1 MADAKHG
8 VTTTR
13 DRIPAEPEGMSGLL
27 GRLSSLAL
35 VATLVKKAQIAVDAI
50 PTDTVTGLD
59 IRSWLARS
67 RGLFVAPDILAGA
80 LIPGGA
86 CSGVCMARAPNGDD
100 WNGPTFHML
109 GGVALDL
116 QPGGSSSAIF
126 LLAMTDRG
134 VNAFL
139 SDNIELGGSAL
150 IGIPSAADDD
160 TDILGLALSQGARS
174 SPSFAG
180 AVMSACAGLNRALYG
195 PDVTLADILIGGASC
210 GIDSAGLTR
219 ALVEAASA

>member
-100 WNGPTFHML
+100 WNGPTGTF
-109 GGVALDL
+109 LDWVKC
-116 QPGGSSSAIF
+116 
-126 LLAMTDRG
+126 T
-134 VNAFL
+134 
-139 SDNIELGGSAL
+139 
-150 IGIPSAADDD
+150 IG
-160 TDILGLALSQGARS
+160 
-174 SPSFAG
+174 
-180 AVMSACAGLNRALYG
+180 
-195 PDVTLADILIGGASC
+195 
-210 GIDSAGLTR
+210 
-219 ALVEAASA
+219 

>member
-1 MADAKHG
+1 
-8 VTTTR
+8 
-13 DRIPAEPEGMSGLL
+13 MSGLL

-35 VATLVKKAQIAVDAI
+35 VATLVKKARIAIDAI
-50 PTDTVTGLD
+50 PTDTATGLD

-86 CSGVCMARAPNGDD
+86 CSGVFMARAPNGND

-109 GGVALDL
+109 GGLALDL
-116 QPGGSSSAIF
+116 QPGGSSSTIF

-139 SDNIELGGSAL
+139 SDSIELGGSAL
-150 IGIPSAADDD
+150 IGIPSTANDD
-160 TDILGLALSQGARS
+160 TDILGFALSEGGRS

-180 AVMSACAGLNRALYG
+180 AVMNACAGLNRALYG
-195 PDVTLADILIGGASC
+195 PDVTLVDILIGGTSR
-210 GIDSAGLTR
+210 GIDGAGLTR
-219 ALVEAASA
+219 ALAEAANA

>member
-1 MADAKHG
+1 
-8 VTTTR
+8 
-13 DRIPAEPEGMSGLL
+13 MSGLL

-109 GGVALDL
+109 GGVA
-116 QPGGSSSAIF
+116 
-126 LLAMTDRG
+126 LAMTDRG